1 MKIETVIV
9 AGGKG
14 ARFGDLRPKQF
25 CLLAG
30 KLLLSWTIERFEE
43 CKLINN
49 IILVVPPGMSKYVK
63 ETVISSSRYKKVKV
77 IIEGGKERGDSV
89 FEGLQKVDTTTDII
103 LIHDGVRPLISC
115 HLIERVIDEVKEYK
129 AVVLGIPIRETVK
142 ETEEGDVVNKTLNRR
157 RLYSIQTPQG
167 FRKDLI
173 LKAYGQ
179 AKKEGWQASDDA
191 GLVERLGEKVKVIP
205 GEETNIKIT
214 TSLDLKFAEMLLRGM
229 NQSRGRSIDAGRYR
243 L

>member
-1 MKIETVIV
+1 M
-9 AGGKG
+9 AAGKG

-25 CLLAG
+25 CLLEG

-49 IILVVPPGMSKYVK
+49 IILVVPPGMSKYAK
-63 ETVISSSRYKKVKV
+63 ETEISSSRYKKVKAIV
-77 IIEGGKERGDSV
+77 EGGKQRGDSV
-89 FEGLQKVDTTTDII
+89 FEGLHEVDTSTDIV

-115 HLIERVIDEVKEYK
+115 HLIERVIDQAKECK
-129 AVVLGIPIRETVK
+129 AAVLGIPMRETVK
-142 ETEEGDVVNKTLNRR
+142 ETEKGNVVNKTLNRR

-167 FRKDLI
+167 FRRDLI
-173 LKAYGQ
+173 LKAYEE
-179 AKKEGWQASDDA
+179 AKKEGRWASDDA

-214 TSLDLKFAEMLLRGM
+214 TSLDLKFAEILLGGM
-229 NQSRGRSIDAGRYR
+229 NQSRR
-243 L
+243 